1 VRQTCDHAPVL
12 RSGSSIQLAR
22 VFGIR
27 IGVDFSWFV
36 VLFLIIFLLSDRFQ
50 DVLDSS
56 SGVAYLTA
64 VAAALLFFASI
75 VLHELGHAFAA
86 RRQGIEISNIDL
98 WFFGGIARMSS
109 DTRSPG
115 GEFVVAAAGPLV
127 TLIIT
132 FVCGAA
138 VAAGSGMD
146 ELTDTAQFLDSVNAS
161 PLILLL
167 SWLTEINLVLFVFN
181 LIPAFPLDG
190 GRIARAIAWKLTG
203 DRNRGTRFAAWL
215 GQAFA
220 ALFIGLGIF
229 LLLSGAPFDGIWL
242 AVLGWFLFGAARNTA
257 VQTAFSER
265 LEGIRVAD
273 IMDREPVAIPGELGV
288 KQAEEDFFMR
298 YRWPWFPV
306 VDASGRYL
314 GIVRQERVTGAATAG
329 DDQVTVALLVDEELG
344 DTRVEQDLPIEA
356 LLGSEPLRRIGALF
370 AVDTDGVLRGVVT
383 VDQLR
388 RALQRATQPAAPQ

>member
-1 VRQTCDHAPVL
+1 MFGR
-12 RSGSSIQLAR
+12 GSSIQLAR
-22 VFGIR
+22 LFGIR

-36 VLFLIIFLLSDRFQ
+36 VLFLIIFLLSDRFR

-64 VAAALLFFASI
+64 VAAALLFFVSI

-109 DTRSPG
+109 DTKSPG
-115 GEFVVAAAGPLV
+115 GEFAVAAAGPFV
-127 TLIIT
+127 TLLIVI
-132 FVCGAA
+132 VCGAA
-138 VAAGSGMD
+138 VAVGAGTD
-146 ELTDTAQFLDSVNAS
+146 ELKDTARLLDTVSAS
-161 PLILLL
+161 PAILLL
-167 SWLTEINLVLFVFN
+167 SWLAEINVALFLFN
-181 LIPAFPLDG
+181 LLPAFPLDG
-190 GRIARAIAWKLTG
+190 GRIARAIAWKVTG
-203 DRNRGTRFAAWL
+203 DRNKGTRIAAWL

-229 LLLSGAPFDGIWL
+229 LLLSGAAFDGIWL
-242 AVLGWFLFGAARNTA
+242 AVLGWFLGGAARSTVA
-257 VQTAFSER
+257 QTAFTER

-273 IMDREPVAIPGELGV
+273 IMDTEPVAIPGELAV
-288 KQAEEDFFMR
+288 RRAEEDFFLR

-306 VDASGRYL
+306 IDASGRYL
-314 GIVRQERVTGAATAG
+314 GIVREERVTGASAAG
-329 DDQVTVALLVDEELG
+329 DDEITVAMLVDDELG
-344 DTRVEQDLPIEA
+344 DTRVGQDVPIEA

-370 AVDTDGVLRGVVT
+370 AVDTEGVLRGVVT

-388 RALQRATQPAAPQ
+388 RALQRATQPVAPQ

>member
-1 VRQTCDHAPVL
+1 MRQTCDHAPVL

-22 VFGIR
+22 LFGIR

-50 DVLDSS
+50 EVLDSS

-64 VAAALLFFASI
+64 VAAALLFFVSI

-86 RRQGIEISNIDL
+86 RRQGIEISSIDL

-138 VAAGSGMD
+138 VALGTGMS
-146 ELTDTAQFLDSVNAS
+146 ELTDTAQFQDSVNAS

-167 SWLTEINLVLFVFN
+167 SWLTEINLILFLFN
-181 LIPAFPLDG
+181 LLPAFPLDG
-190 GRIARAIAWKLTG
+190 GRIARAIAWKITG

-242 AVLGWFLFGAARNTA
+242 AVLGWFLGGAARSTVA
-257 VQTAFSER
+257 QTAFAER

-273 IMDREPVAIPGELGV
+273 IMDREPVAIPGELSA
-288 KQAEEDFFMR
+288 KRAEEDYFLR

-314 GIVRQERVTGAATAG
+314 GIVRQERVTGASHAG
-329 DDQVTVALLVDEELG
+329 DDQVTVGMLVDEELG